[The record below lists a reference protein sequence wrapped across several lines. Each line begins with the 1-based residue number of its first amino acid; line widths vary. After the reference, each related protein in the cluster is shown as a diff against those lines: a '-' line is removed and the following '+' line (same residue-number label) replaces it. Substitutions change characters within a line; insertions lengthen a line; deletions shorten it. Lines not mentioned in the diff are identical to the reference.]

1 MQNVTFKQAGML
13 CLALSLGGCAMVMD
27 MSKRVFAT
35 PTNALAIVGE
45 QVLIGDVVL
54 GVDRTGS
61 VTLNAEKGQPDS
73 CIGSMRYT
81 STMAGTIDLRCSGA
95 VAAELQFRM
104 LGNSRGYAYGQSDK
118 VAVSLTF
125 GLSNQEARAYLVV
138 PPNKKLVENPESEL
152 LELQ

>member
-1 MQNVTFKQAGML
+1 MQTVTFKHTGVL
-13 CLALSLGGCAMVMD
+13 SLALSLAGCAMVTD

-45 QVLIGDVVL
+45 QVLMGDVVL

-61 VTLNAEKGQPDS
+61 VTLNAESGKPDS
-73 CIGSMRYT
+73 CVGSMRYT
-81 STMAGTIDLRCSGA
+81 STMAGTIDLRCSEG
-95 VAAELQFRM
+95 VKAELQFQM
-104 LGNSRGYAYGQSDK
+104 LGNSRGYAYGQSEK
-118 VAVSLTF
+118 SAVSMTF

>member
-1 MQNVTFKQAGML
+1 MRTAIFKQAGL
-13 CLALSLGGCAMVMD
+13 ISLVLTMAGCAMVTD

-45 QVLIGDVVL
+45 QVLMGDVVL
-54 GVDRTGS
+54 GVDRTAS
-61 VTLNAEKGQPDS
+61 VTLTAEQGQPDS

-81 STMAGTIDLRCSGA
+81 STTAGSIDLRCSDG
-95 VAAELQFRM
+95 VKAELQFQM
-104 LGNSRGYAYGQSDK
+104 LGNSRGYAYGQSNK
-118 VAVSLTF
+118 SAVSLTF